1 MSGTSSTFTEIKAA
15 IDQTAEAFEEFKRTN
30 DQRLDALKK
39 GDETRAKELDA
50 KLSKIEVDIKAGT
63 ELKAVFE
70 REMQFLRDRV
80 EELESKA
87 LKPQRT
93 GAQKLMDEYKSS
105 FMQWMRD
112 RGQSPDA
119 ERKMLELSRKA
130 ALEYKDVTIGTGS
143 AGGFGVPEE
152 ISREIEKHELKFSPV
167 RSLVNVVQA
176 GTSDYKEL
184 LAINGATSGWVGE
197 SGTRSATTTPTL
209 REIAP
214 THGELYAYPQ
224 ASEWSLDDVFFNV
237 EQWIAEAVGEGFAIA
252 EANAV
257 LTGNGT
263 NQPTG
268 MLNSAPTAV
277 SDETATR
284 AAAVY
289 EFIANVDSG
298 PAILPDRLYDVQY
311 KLNSAYQNGAVWVMN
326 STTAGSVRKLR
337 EGSGTGAYLWQPS
350 LILGQPDTL
359 LGKPI
364 SIWEQMASV
373 ANNAHPIAY
382 GNFRRGYTIADRVGL
397 RITRDSVSN
406 VGFVRFYVRRRE
418 GGIVRNNNAI
428 KWIKT
433 TTS

>member
-1 MSGTSSTFTEIKAA
+1 MSSFVEIKQA
-15 IDQTAEAFEEFKRTN
+15 IDQTAIAFEEFKKVN
-30 DQRLDALKK
+30 DQRLEALKNGNEAK
-39 GDETRAKELDA
+39 AKELDA
-50 KLSKIEVDIKAGT
+50 KLAKIDADIKAST
-63 ELKAVFE
+63 EVKAAVE
-70 REMQFLRDRV
+70 REMQFMRERV
-80 EELESKA
+80 EELEAKGMR
-87 LKPQRT
+87 PGRT
-93 GAQKLMDEYKSS
+93 GPEKLQDEYKGA
-105 FMQWMRD
+105 FLGWIRG
-112 RGQSPDA
+112 RGQSADD
-119 ERKMLELSRKA
+119 ERKMQELQRKA
-130 ALEYKDVTIGTGS
+130 QTEYKDITIGTGS

-167 RSLVNVVQA
+167 RSLVNVVRA

-197 SGTRSATTTPTL
+197 TGSRSATATPTL

-237 EQWIAEAVGEGFAIA
+237 ETWLAESVGESFAVAEAT
-252 EANAV
+252 AV

-289 EFIANVDSG
+289 EFIANVDAG
-298 PAILPDRLYDVQY
+298 LALLPDRLIDTQY
-311 KLNSAYQNGAVWVMN
+311 KLNAAYQAGAVWAMN
-326 STTAGSVRKLR
+326 STTAGVVRKLKD
-337 EGSGTGAYLWQPS
+337 STNQYLWQPS
-350 LILGQPDTL
+350 LIVGQPDTL
-359 LGKPI
+359 LGKPV
-364 SIWEQMASV
+364 SVWEQMAAI

-397 RITRDSVSN
+397 RITRDNVTN
-406 VGFVRFYVRRRE
+406 VGFVRFYIRRRE

-428 KWIKT
+428 KFIKT

>member
-1 MSGTSSTFTEIKAA
+1 MSTFIEIKKA
-15 IDQTAEAFEEFKRTN
+15 IDETAEAFEEFKKVN
-30 DQRLDALKK
+30 DQRLEALKN
-39 GDETRAKELDA
+39 GQEGRAKELDA
-50 KLSKIEVDIKAGT
+50 KLTKIETDIKAST
-63 ELKAVFE
+63 ELKAAAE
-70 REMQFLRDRV
+70 RELQFLRDRV
-80 EELESKA
+80 EELEAKA
-87 LKPQRT
+87 KNP
-93 GAQKLMDEYKSS
+93 GKSIGEKVKDEYKAAFVNWIRS
-105 FMQWMRD
+105 
-112 RGQSPDA
+112 RGQNADD
-119 ERKMLELSRKA
+119 ERKMQEAIRKA
-130 ALEYKDVTIGTGS
+130 AEVKDITISTGS

-167 RSLVNVVQA
+167 RSLVKVVRA

-197 SGTRSATTTPTL
+197 TGPRNATTTPTL

-237 EQWIAEAVGEGFAIA
+237 EQWLSESVGESFAVA

-284 AAAVY
+284 PAAVY
-289 EFIANVDSG
+289 EFIANVDAG
-298 PAILPDRLYDVQY
+298 LALLPDRLIDTQY
-311 KLNSAYQNGAVWVMN
+311 KLNSAYQMGAVWAMN
-326 STTAGSVRKLR
+326 SVTVGVVRKLKD
-337 EGSGTGAYLWQPS
+337 TTNQYLWQPS
-350 LILGQPDTL
+350 LIVGQPDTL
-359 LGKPI
+359 LGKPV
-364 SIWEQMASV
+364 SVWEQMASI

-382 GNFRRGYTIADRVGL
+382 GNFRRGYVIADRVGL
-397 RITRDSVSN
+397 RITRDNVTN

-418 GGIVRNNNAI
+418 GGIVLNNNAI
-428 KWIKT
+428 KFIKT
-433 TTS
+433 TTA